1 MLTDWVINIMWCK
14 LNKGEMVHMKKLI
27 IGLTVGMLIGSSTVA
42 MAATSTTVKATIAKY
57 RVLINGVNKP
67 VASNQL
73 LYNGN
78 TYVQLRDAGSIFG
91 YDVSYKASDKSIN
104 FTVKNSPDSNWITI
118 TDFATANGYTI
129 KVDNASTDTYNI
141 QANNSTVLAVNISNL
156 KENEER
162 ALTSTNGKVVTVKRY
177 LGSYLLN
184 KTDLIR
190 GGFMN

>member
-1 MLTDWVINIMWCK
+1 
-14 LNKGEMVHMKKLI
+14 MKKLI